1 MTNPL
6 FLRLS
11 ATATRLI
18 SAYGREM
25 QLLVV
30 EDSGTEWNPTQTE
43 TAQDITGV
51 ETKFS
56 VEDRAS
62 WAVETKDI
70 AILLDS
76 TVEPSLDMKLRDAAK
91 DYTIINIRRVKPAD
105 KSRSSTS
112 YRLDYET
119 RRPYLKDTLVICRAY
134 KD

>member
-105 KSRSSTS
+105 KSII
-112 YRLDYET
+112 YKLQVRL
-119 RRPYLKDTLVICRAY
+119 
-134 KD
+134 